1 MSLFK
6 WRPNII
12 RWRPRTKISRN
23 LLGTIMA
30 TNKQWIYATYTKTN
44 VCATIKMCVFLS
56 WNAVFL
62 LWWFRWISLLKLS
75 IFLDITCV
83 HLKWFDKRAFAY
95 HGSLFVCSAWINC
108 RCVMK
113 TNLTDPNWYELLQKV
128 LRGNS
133 CLLYL
138 ISVEV
143 RVFRTHW
150 RQFIANISLS
160 LSMVSFYGPD
170 VSQMIV
176 LF

>member
-1 MSLFK
+1 
-6 WRPNII
+6 
-12 RWRPRTKISRN
+12 
-23 LLGTIMA
+23 
-30 TNKQWIYATYTKTN
+30 
-44 VCATIKMCVFLS
+44 
-56 WNAVFL
+56 
-62 LWWFRWISLLKLS
+62 
-75 IFLDITCV
+75 
-83 HLKWFDKRAFAY
+83 
-95 HGSLFVCSAWINC
+95 
-108 RCVMK
+108 MK

-128 LRGNS
+128 LRGKS

-160 LSMVSFYGPD
+160 LSMFFFHGPD